1 MRWSGAWL
9 LALAASAGAG
19 ELPLQLTGEGPYHTL
34 RVPLDVRAQA
44 GSAGLDDLRVL
55 NAAGVAVPHAW
66 VDDDPAGVAQPRRQA
81 VPLFKA
87 PPPKQAASGAPAQ
100 RGGWIVDLRAVAGLP
115 QELQLDVTPG
125 TNGIYPF
132 ALEASADLQQ
142 WRTLVAEAQLVALQ
156 HQGLRLA
163 HTSFELDGA
172 RGGYL
177 RLQPLPGGP
186 ELPVTA
192 ARVASLAH
200 QAAALP
206 DWQWSEALAPAR
218 CEPAYCDYVLPRHLP
233 LQRVEF
239 LLAEP
244 NTLARVQL
252 LAQPDD
258 APVPATSRLRHHHP
272 VREHLRALRHKTVA
286 SSPRPA
292 EDRFWP
298 QGSGT
303 VYALDLQGRAVRS
316 TVLELPGGLHRTL
329 RVQPTGGMAQLGSQ
343 PPQIRVA
350 GRAQSLV
357 FLARGEGPYR
367 LAWAQTS
374 PPVELPLAQLM
385 PGRRPGDPLP
395 GSTAGVAPRAV
406 AMPAAPAPSAP
417 AKSTP
422 VAGATPHKLWL
433 WAALVAALALMG
445 FMVRSL
451 LKPSAPAE
459 GASGQ

>member
-1 MRWSGAWL
+1 MKWPVAGL
-9 LALAASAGAG
+9 VALAASAGAG
-19 ELPLQLTGEGPYHTL
+19 ELPLQLKGAGPHHTL

-44 GSAGLDDLRVL
+44 SSAGLDDLRVL
-55 NAAGVAVPHAW
+55 NAAGVAMPHAW
-66 VDDDPAGVAQPRRQA
+66 VDDDPAGVVQARRQA
-81 VPLFKA
+81 VPLFNA
-87 PPPKQAASGAPAQ
+87 PSPASAASGAPVR
-100 RGGWIVDLRAVAGLP
+100 RGGWVVDLRAVQGLP
-115 QELQLDVTPG
+115 QELQLDVAPG
-125 TNGIYPF
+125 TNGVFPF

-142 WRTLVAEAQLVALQ
+142 WRVLAADAQLVALQ

-163 HTSFELDGA
+163 HTSFELGGGV

-192 ARVASLAH
+192 ARVASLAQ

-206 DWQWSEALAPAR
+206 DWQWSEPLAPSR
-218 CEPAYCDYVLPRHLP
+218 CEAAHCDYVLPRHLP

-244 NTLARVQL
+244 NMLARVQL

-258 APVPATSRLRHHHP
+258 APPPATSRLRHHHP
-272 VREHLRALRHKTVA
+272 AREHLRALRHKNGP
-286 SSPRPA
+286 SSPRTA
-292 EDRFWP
+292 EDHFWP
-298 QGSGT
+298 QGGGT
-303 VYALDLQGRAVRS
+303 VYALDLQGRTLRS

-329 RVQPTGGMAQLGSQ
+329 RVQPTGGMAQLGLR
-343 PPQIRVA
+343 PPSIRVA

-374 PPVELPLAQLM
+374 APVALPLAELM
-385 PGRRPGDPLP
+385 PGRQPGDPLP
-395 GSTAGVAPRAV
+395 ESTAVVAPKALPV
-406 AMPAAPAPSAP
+406 PAAPAASA
-417 AKSTP
+417 
-422 VAGATPHKLWL
+422 ATPPRPEAGPTLHKFWL

-445 FMVRSL
+445 FMARSL
-451 LKPSAPAE
+451 LKPNP
-459 GASGQ
+459 SGQ

>member
-1 MRWSGAWL
+1 MRWPVAGV
-9 LALAASAGAG
+9 LALAVSAGAG
-19 ELPLQLTGEGPYHTL
+19 ELPLQLKGEGPYHTL

-44 GSAGLDDLRVL
+44 SSAGLDDLRVL

-66 VDDDPAGVAQPRRQA
+66 VDDDPAGVVQARRQA

-87 PPPKQAASGAPAQ
+87 PPPVPAASGAPVQ
-100 RGGWIVDLRAVAGLP
+100 RGGWVVDLRAVAGLP
-115 QELQLDVTPG
+115 QELQLDVAPG
-125 TNGIYPF
+125 TNGVFPF
-132 ALEASADLQQ
+132 ALEASTDLQQ
-142 WRTLVAEAQLVALQ
+142 WRTLAADAQLVALQ

-163 HTSFELDGA
+163 HTSFELAGA
-172 RGGYL
+172 GGGYL

-192 ARVASLAH
+192 ARVASVAQ
-200 QAAALP
+200 QAAVLP
-206 DWQWSEALAPAR
+206 DWQWSAALAPSR
-218 CEPAYCDYVLPRHLP
+218 CEPTHCDYLLPRHLP

-272 VREHLRALRHKTVA
+272 VLAHLKALRHKTAA
-286 SSPRPA
+286 SSPRLA

-303 VYALDLQGRAVRS
+303 VYALDLQGRALRS

-329 RVQPTGGMAQLGSQ
+329 RVQPTGGMVQLGPQ

-350 GRAQSLV
+350 GRAQHLV

-385 PGRRPGDPLP
+385 PGRQPGDPLP
-395 GSTAGVAPRAV
+395 ESTAVVAPKTLAV
-406 AMPAAPAPSAP
+406 PAAPAPSATTLP
-417 AKSTP
+417 SP
-422 VAGATPHKLWL
+422 DAGPMQLKLWL
-433 WAALVAALALMG
+433 WGALLAALALMG
-445 FMVRSL
+445 FMARSL
-451 LKPSAPAE
+451 LKPNP
-459 GASGQ
+459 SGQ